1 MTDYIAKALDSLDE
15 ISSRQFEATA
25 ERRYRRKDGL
35 REFASVFHEVASER
49 DGLNVVEARFRL
61 EQALRTFGES
71 EPQRVSEAEAP
82 FWRHCARR
90 AGRAESTTLATLP
103 QDSASLPLPT
113 RRRTLPLR
121 SLQVVATRTAS
132 NA

>member
-1 MTDYIAKALDSLDE
+1 MAPSAFWALSPSL
-15 ISSRQFEATA
+15 SPRTA
-25 ERRYRRKDGL
+25 C
-35 REFASVFHEVASER
+35 FASVFHEVASER

-90 AGRAESTTLATLP
+90 AGRAESTTLAP
-103 QDSASLPLPT
+103 F
-113 RRRTLPLR
+113 RKIRLR
-121 SLQVVATRTAS
+121 FRYRPAGGRCP
-132 NA
+132 